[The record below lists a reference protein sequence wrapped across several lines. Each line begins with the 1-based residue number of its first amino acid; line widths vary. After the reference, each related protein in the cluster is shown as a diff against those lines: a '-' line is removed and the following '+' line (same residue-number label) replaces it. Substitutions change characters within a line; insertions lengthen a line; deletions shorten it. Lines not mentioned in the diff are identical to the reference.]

1 MGWDVNQKFDTREFR
16 TRCACGSGSL
26 SVPMPPREA
35 PENLALPFP
44 SIASHR
50 TVQHRV
56 NRSSWTMSTPRCQYH
71 RRSASRRQQRH
82 YWWYASFVAVF
93 GLVLVFLVR
102 SLRRRALSHLYL
114 HPALAL
120 NADAAK
126 GVRCADSPADCEAA
140 APFIFDSTYAL
151 GKQWPN
157 TYGPNGHSVVPVT
170 FPPMPLYHAKQYAGP
185 MKKPTWFAFD
195 A

>member
-1 MGWDVNQKFDTREFR
+1 MAKSGIDPFGRCGQDPR
-16 TRCACGSGSL
+16 TMS
-26 SVPMPPREA
+26 PPR
-35 PENLALPFP
+35 F
-44 SIASHR
+44 
-50 TVQHRV
+50 
-56 NRSSWTMSTPRCQYH
+56 QYH
-71 RRSASRRQQRH
+71 RLSASKRQQRH

-93 GLVLVFLVR
+93 GLALVFLVR
-102 SLRRRALSHLYL
+102 LLRRRAHSHSHSDLN
-114 HPALAL
+114 PAPAP
-120 NADAAK
+120 NAAK
-126 GVRCADSPADCEAA
+126 EVRCADSPVDCEAA